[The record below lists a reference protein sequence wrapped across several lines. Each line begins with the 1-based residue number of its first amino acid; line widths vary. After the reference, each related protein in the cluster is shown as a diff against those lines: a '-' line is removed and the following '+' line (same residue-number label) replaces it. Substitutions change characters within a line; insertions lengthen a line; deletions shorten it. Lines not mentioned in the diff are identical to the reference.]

1 MLVSD
6 LMVQVCFGIFS
17 ICCIIVLRCGCRSKL
32 RMFFLVLI
40 CVIYLC
46 IVRVK
51 NVVQIWLYSVFIF
64 GIVDLDFC
72 CKNGIVFFSQL
83 YFMLWLIGVKNSVF
97 GKDVK
102 K

>member
-6 LMVQVCFGIFS
+6 LMVQVCSGIFS

-51 NVVQIWLYSVFIF
+51 NVV
-64 GIVDLDFC
+64 
-72 CKNGIVFFSQL
+72 
-83 YFMLWLIGVKNSVF
+83 
-97 GKDVK
+97 
-102 K
+102 